1 MAKVVIAELNRV
13 GKANS
18 KQKNGSVTE
27 KRIRDKAGQ
36 VKVLRTLDAG
46 SATFGDDL
54 RYVFAKN
61 VEKARRDN
69 KRVTGATDI
78 APRKR

>member
-1 MAKVVIAELNRV
+1 MANVVVAQLNRRRGV
-13 GKANS
+13 FLKDGA
-18 KQKNGSVTE
+18 VTE
-27 KRIRDKAGQ
+27 KRIRDQAGQ
-36 VKVLRTLDAG
+36 VKTLRTLDAG
-46 SATFGDDL
+46 SATFGEDL

-78 APRKR
+78 ARRKR

>member
-1 MAKVVIAELNRV
+1 MAKVVVAELNRRI
-13 GKANS
+13 GA

-27 KRIRDKAGQ
+27 KRIRDQAGQ
-36 VKVLRTLDAG
+36 AKTLRTLDAG
-46 SATFGDDL
+46 SATFGEDL

>member
-1 MAKVVIAELNRV
+1 MAKVVVAELNRR
-13 GKANS
+13 GRAKG

-46 SATFGDDL
+46 SSSFGEDL

-69 KRVTGATDI
+69 KRVTGAADV